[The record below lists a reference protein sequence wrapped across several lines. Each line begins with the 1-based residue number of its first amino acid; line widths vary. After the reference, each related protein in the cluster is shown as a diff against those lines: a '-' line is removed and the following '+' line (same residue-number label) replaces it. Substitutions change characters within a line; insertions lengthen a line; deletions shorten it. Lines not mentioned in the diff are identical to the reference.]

1 MMNKNIKLEHIRVGG
16 LVLAMSAA
24 VALGGCA
31 ATGGTVNASGTST
44 SGGIALNVKM
54 SSSIF
59 LQPVAASQRVVYVE
73 GHNTSSATNLN
84 FGSKVDSM
92 LESAGYRVTND
103 PGKAQFMLMYNV
115 RYIGK
120 QTKAHTIQGALA
132 GGYGGA
138 LVGALGTGVGSRF
151 AGDNALTGGLVGSAI
166 GAAIGYAMRKNTYI
180 MVVDIQLEQRNSQ
193 AVTTTSTTAS
203 NGTGNT
209 TVSTGGQ
216 VRGWQIY
223 RDRIGASAK
232 GVRLAFANAEPA
244 LTHEVAHEIAG
255 LF

>member
-1 MMNKNIKLEHIRVGG
+1 MNKIIKLDYVRVSG
-16 LVLAMSAA
+16 LALAMTAA

-31 ATGGTVNASGTST
+31 ATGGAVNASGTST

-59 LQPVAASQRVVYVE
+59 LQPVAASKRVVYVE
-73 GHNTSSATNLN
+73 GHNTSSAANLN

-92 LESAGYRVTND
+92 LASAGYRVTNN
-103 PGKAQFMLMYNV
+103 PGKAQYMLMYNV
-115 RYIGK
+115 RYVGK
-120 QTKAHTIQGALA
+120 QTKTHTLEGALA
-132 GGYGGA
+132 GGYGGS
-138 LVGALGTGVGSRF
+138 LVGALGTGIGNRF
-151 AGDNALTGGLVGSAI
+151 AADNALTGGVVGSAI
-166 GAAIGYAMRKNTYI
+166 GAAIGYAMHKNTYI
-180 MVVDIQLEQRNSQ
+180 MVVDIQLEQRNRQ

-209 TVSTGGQ
+209 TVSTGSG
-216 VRGWQIY
+216 VKGWQIF
-223 RDRIGASAK
+223 RDRIAASAK

-244 LTHEVAHEIAG
+244 LKHEVAHEIVG